1 MARQKLALAGS
12 ASISIRFPNSLLER
26 VDRFIRWF
34 QKEYPGL
41 SIGRPDVIRLAVTKL
56 TDKTPQKQAIAE
68 LLNTDLFDADA
79 EGTRLYTDEEIES
92 FLEEDKVSPQI
103 LKRFKQA
110 IAKRE

>member
-1 MARQKLALAGS
+1 MARQKLAVAGS

-56 TDKTPQKQAIAE
+56 TDKAPQKQPLAE
-68 LLNTDLFDADA
+68 LFDTDLLNPDA
-79 EGTRLYTDEEIES
+79 EGTRLFSEEEIES

-103 LKRFKQA
+103 VKRFKQA
-110 IAKRE
+110 TAKRE

>member
-1 MARQKLALAGS
+1 MPRQKLAPDGC

-41 SIGRPDVIRLAVTKL
+41 TIGRPDVIRLAVTKL
-56 TDKTPQKQAIAE
+56 TDKAPQKQALAE
-68 LLNTDLFDADA
+68 LFDTDLLNADA

-92 FLEEDKVSPQI
+92 FLEEDKVSPQVM
-103 LKRFKQA
+103 KRFRQA
-110 IAKRE
+110 TAKRE